1 MAEQVNFQE
10 FIDSIEA
17 GEIILPI
24 SKTFHLEQIVEAH
37 EFMESNQG
45 AGKIVVLT

>member
-1 MAEQVNFQE
+1 MP
-10 FIDSIEA
+10 
-17 GEIILPI
+17 GELRFD
-24 SKTFHLEQIVEAH
+24 TVEAH